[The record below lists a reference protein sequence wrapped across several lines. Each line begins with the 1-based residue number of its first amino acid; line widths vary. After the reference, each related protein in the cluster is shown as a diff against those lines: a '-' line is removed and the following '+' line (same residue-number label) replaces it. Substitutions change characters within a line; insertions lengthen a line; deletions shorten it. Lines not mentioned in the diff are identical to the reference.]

1 MRTSEEIAKEIVDN
15 GMRVKQHIHSPVETM
30 SDNLKLHITKAIAA
44 ERARAFDEWW
54 EKNCAKGTGASH
66 SYDYAE
72 AAYLAGRESV
82 LAQMPSEEEIRK
94 EYQDDHERFLAREAI
109 YWLKSRLESNGNLE

>member
-44 ERARAFDEWW
+44 ERARAQGLVDALEFYANGGNFNRDIWIDE
-54 EKNCAKGTGASH
+54 KLGYFTGKRARQ
-66 SYDYAE
+66 A
-72 AAYLAGRESV
+72 LADFSGEH
-82 LAQMPSEEEIRK
+82 L
-94 EYQDDHERFLAREAI
+94 
-109 YWLKSRLESNGNLE
+109 